1 MSTILEDYGN
11 ETVLNFIRGKIK
23 NNNNVEKDIL
33 DKINYVEDK
42 LNTGDIIEGNIIEDR
57 SSQGF
62 YYERLWDICIKF
74 GATELTL
81 PSIKDKLQT
90 RHIIGINPNKDN
102 IPIENS
108 NCWDNNKLNK
118 APGGY
123 LSEKVRSGNSGGY
136 SDITFVNQKY
146 DINGAKIGEEE
157 LYFISVKY
165 FKDEKEIAKYDIG
178 KLCALVEKHK
188 ATNRTIKI
196 FIFVKNK
203 QNAIKKFEAQNSSS
217 NILIKY
223 INPDGKYEQIYDLT
237 DLQNAYF
244 KLKKILE
251 QFNYLESTKYIDYI
265 SKFEKD
271 YLKVLKEVFI
281 PRFHQKLFVGKIDT
295 LIKDGKKNILVGAIP
310 RSGKSFV
317 MAGTIL
323 EYIKSQEP
331 LQPNKKFRF
340 LLMTPAPNETFGE
353 YEAIFNKYIEFNGID
368 VVTYKDEINIKEIC
382 KNNTN
387 HCIIIISKQKL
398 GWSAGSKGEE
408 LLAKEDVQQE
418 KDEAE
423 DELED
428 ELEDDVEDTKDIKTI
443 EKRVKK
449 LFGTNPNIDVMFL
462 DEAHFGMSTTKA
474 QNIVK
479 LLHSTIASTVKIYV
493 TATYNKPLQA
503 YGVAKN
509 CIITWSLNDI
519 HIMKTLS
526 GDTIN
531 NNAIREQFGEK
542 IYENAL
548 EYFGDK
554 TGLTLVTKFQKDYSI
569 FPKPYFITSLWDK
582 EFLSIE
588 KLKIGNTEF
597 DWNMNTLFDTN
608 GDSTTFKNDEQ
619 LKEMMRYYFG
629 YPDKKKTYIDQTFYR
644 KRGII
649 PRIQNICL
657 NKCRTLQ
664 QQHNTSQLWFLP
676 VGTSKIKNKVVAL
689 INLLSANEFKDIKNK
704 YHFFI
709 AIDIEDKAK
718 AGKTIDGVTYMN
730 NPHNIK
736 ADIEK
741 VEKDIKAGKVKQ
753 DNLIILTG
761 QRLQLG
767 ISLRNVD
774 IVTLWNSTSSS
785 DAIFQMLFRSMTE
798 VDGLTCEE
806 NEYCPTKRFG
816 FMVDMNPQRALLNVN
831 LFDTNISKNKDI
843 DSTQKYRLITDLIN
857 IDEDVL
863 YDKYGDDEKSRNEFV
878 KELFNKLYA
887 SWNIN
892 VENIKKVI
900 TAFTF
905 DMIKLEALKPVFQ
918 QINIGKNRKKNDEI
932 DIKKDDEMFPHGKKK
947 EKIGE
952 IKIKEDEKTIE
963 EKEINLQEIAAEII
977 SEFISLLNIFTL
989 YMDNGAQCILTDNSK
1004 SNAQITLIGDIDI
1017 LKNEVFKNEEI
1028 KDNFLKILNGRLSGN
1043 ADEPCPEKVIQD
1055 VLDAMDSLDDKLI
1068 MNKIILSQK
1077 KHYYTIN
1084 EPTELLNYID
1094 TQLKPKDKE
1103 KKENG
1108 EVFTPLTLVNEMMT
1122 KLDDAYIKEHGK
1134 SIFTEVEFKWFDPAV
1149 GIGNFPIILYQ
1160 RLMKGLVE
1168 SIKDEEE
1175 RRKHILEQ
1183 MIYASELTPKN
1194 VFIYKKIFCGDKY
1207 KLNIYEGDTLK
1218 MDIMK
1223 IWGLQVNSFDVI
1235 LGNPPYNKGGIRSHT
1250 GKQLLEGEKSETIW
1264 TKFIEKSFEW
1274 LKPNGF
1280 LVFINPLSWLKKSHS
1295 LHSKMLDKH
1304 IIWLKLW
1311 DNSQSKGIINAD
1323 IPISLYVLQNT
1334 FNGQNKKTEITSIL
1348 KRRALTTTSTE
1359 YLNPK
1364 YSIPLAYHS
1373 IFNKLIIFIETKNI
1387 QLEYKTKTIKSSGTK
1402 TKIPIYYTLEDNWA
1416 VDTYT
1421 IKEGL
1426 MVKKA
1431 IEQHPDANKR
1441 KLIISNKAS
1450 FTGAFIDEGRIS
1462 LTGNH
1467 KFYILGNNLELVKK
1481 ILGFK
1486 IINIIGHYTKYG
1498 QDFLDNEAFTYIP
1511 DIRKLGIIDITED
1524 DFYKL
1529 IGLTFEEINQIKYPL
1544 TKEFLDEEVDEK
1556 IELMP
1561 STSLDKIYNPLTSR
1575 YIKNTPSNQK
1585 KIEQLSLKKTAGKGG
1600 KNKKTR
1606 NKKSQKQKYKKSRS
1620 NKTRSKKTR
1629 KLKHKN

>member
-1 MSTILEDYGN
+1 MSTILKDYGN
-11 ETVLNFIRGKIK
+11 ETVIEFIQGKIK

-33 DKINYVEDK
+33 DKITYVEGK
-42 LNTGDIIEGNIIEDR
+42 LNEEDIIEGNIIEDR

-81 PSIKDKLQT
+81 PSIGNKLQT
-90 RHIIGINPNKDN
+90 YHIMNKNPNND
-102 IPIENS
+102 IISIENS
-108 NCWDNNKLNK
+108 NCWDNNTLNK
-118 APGGY
+118 NPGGY
-123 LSEKVRSGNSGGY
+123 LSENVRSGNSGGY

-146 DINGAKIGEEE
+146 DINGTKIGEEE

-203 QNAIKKFEAQNSSS
+203 QDAIKKFEAQNSSS

-223 INPDGKYEQIYDLT
+223 INPEGKYEHIYDLT

-251 QFNYLESTKYIDYI
+251 QFNYLEFTINI
-265 SKFEKD
+265 SNFEID

-310 RSGKSFV
+310 RSGKSYV

-323 EYIKSQEP
+323 EYIKSHEL
-331 LQPNKKFRF
+331 LQPNKKFKF

-368 VVTYKDEINIKEIC
+368 VVTYKDGISIKEIC
-382 KNNTN
+382 RNDAK

-408 LLAKEDVQQE
+408 LLAKEDEEQE
-418 KDEAE
+418 KNEME
-423 DELED
+423 E
-428 ELEDDVEDTKDIKTI
+428 EDDEDTKEDKTI
-443 EKRVKK
+443 TNIKERIAI

-474 QNIVK
+474 QNIVN
-479 LLHSTIASTVKIYV
+479 LLNSTITNTIKIYV

-509 CIITWSLNDI
+509 CIVTWGLNDI

-526 GDTIN
+526 VDTIN

-569 FPKPYFITSLWDK
+569 FPKPYLITSLWDK
-582 EFLSIE
+582 EFLRIE
-588 KLKIGNTEF
+588 KLKTEGSEF

-619 LKEMMRYYFG
+619 MKEMMRYYFG
-629 YPDKKKTYIDQTFYR
+629 YPDKKETYIDQTFYR

-676 VGTSKIKNKVVAL
+676 VGTSKIKNKVMAL
-689 INLLSANEFKDIKNK
+689 INLLTANEFKDIKNK

-709 AIDIEDKAK
+709 AIDIEDKTK

-741 VEKDIKAGKVKQ
+741 VEKDIKAGKVRQ

-806 NEYCPTKRFG
+806 NEYCPAKRFG

-843 DSTQKYRLITDLIN
+843 DTIQKYRIITDLIN

-878 KELFNKLYA
+878 KDLFNKLYA

-932 DIKKDDEMFPHGKKK
+932 DTKKDDEMFTPGKKK
-947 EKIGE
+947 AKIGE
-952 IKIKEDEKTIE
+952 IKTKEDEKTIE
-963 EKEINLQEIAAEII
+963 EQKINLQEIAAELI

-989 YMDNGAQCILTDNSK
+989 YMDNGAQCILTDSSK

-1043 ADEPCPEKVIQD
+1043 ADEPYPEKVIQD
-1055 VLDAMDSLDDKLI
+1055 VLDAMLSSDDKLI
-1068 MNKIILSQK
+1068 MNKIILSKK

-1094 TQLKPKDKE
+1094 SQLKPKDKE

-1108 EVFTPLTLVNEMMT
+1108 EVFTPLTLVHEMLT
-1122 KLDDAYIKEHGK
+1122 KLDEAYIKEHGK

-1207 KLNIYEGDTLK
+1207 KLNIYEDDTLK
-1218 MDIMK
+1218 MNVKKEFNLLEDFK
-1223 IWGLQVNSFDVI
+1223 GFDVVM
-1235 LGNPPYNKGGIRSHT
+1235 GNPPFQEKVGTRKTQPLWHLFVIHSLLILKTRSYLVFVHPSGWRSPEGVFKNVLDLIQSKNLKYLCMNTFKKGQEVFKVGTNFDFYVLQDTIDPNNITTITDINEKTIEKNINSWKFIPSGGFDLYEKLLAKDGEEKVNVLYNSSLYETRQAYMSREKTEEYKYPCVYTITKRDGINFFYSSVQHPKTEKKDMFVPKVIWSNGLGTYPIVDVKGEYGLTQFAYGIVDEIYNL
-1250 GKQLLEGEKSETIW
+1250 KNIETALNNS
-1264 TKFIEKSFEW
+1264 KFIELMEYVKFQNN
-1274 LKPNGF
+1274 KYNYK
-1280 LVFINPLSWLKKSHS
+1280 V
-1295 LHSKMLDKH
+1295 
-1304 IIWLKLW
+1304 
-1311 DNSQSKGIINAD
+1311 
-1323 IPISLYVLQNT
+1323 ISLFKKDFWKEFISEEEPEDKVKS
-1334 FNGQNKKTEITSIL
+1334 KKTPIKIDEEIEL
-1348 KRRALTTTSTE
+1348 LPSTE
-1359 YLNPK
+1359 
-1364 YSIPLAYHS
+1364 
-1373 IFNKLIIFIETKNI
+1373 
-1387 QLEYKTKTIKSSGTK
+1387 
-1402 TKIPIYYTLEDNWA
+1402 
-1416 VDTYT
+1416 
-1421 IKEGL
+1421 
-1426 MVKKA
+1426 
-1431 IEQHPDANKR
+1431 
-1441 KLIISNKAS
+1441 
-1450 FTGAFIDEGRIS
+1450 
-1462 LTGNH
+1462 
-1467 KFYILGNNLELVKK
+1467 LG
-1481 ILGFK
+1481 
-1486 IINIIGHYTKYG
+1486 
-1498 QDFLDNEAFTYIP
+1498 
-1511 DIRKLGIIDITED
+1511 
-1524 DFYKL
+1524 
-1529 IGLTFEEINQIKYPL
+1529 
-1544 TKEFLDEEVDEK
+1544 
-1556 IELMP
+1556 
-1561 STSLDKIYNPLTSR
+1561 KIYNPLTR
-1575 YIKNTPSNQK
+1575 RNIKDTPTNQK
-1585 KIEQLSLKKTAGKGG
+1585 KIAQFSLKITAGKED
-1600 KNKKTR
+1600 KFKKSRNKKTRNKKTR
-1606 NKKSQKQKYKKSRS
+1606 NKKSKNRSKNSRI
-1620 NKTRSKKTR
+1620 KKTR
-1629 KLKHKN
+1629 RFKHKKYY

>member
-11 ETVLNFIRGKIK
+11 ETVLNFIQGRIK

-42 LNTGDIIEGNIIEDR
+42 LNTEDIIEGNIIEDR

-81 PSIKDKLQT
+81 PSIKDILQT

-223 INPDGKYEQIYDLT
+223 INPDGKYEHIYDLT

-295 LIKDGKKNILVGAIP
+295 LIKDGEKNILVGAIP

-408 LLAKEDVQQE
+408 LLAKGDVQQE
-418 KDEAE
+418 KDEAVE
-423 DELED
+423 DEAED
-428 ELEDDVEDTKDIKTI
+428 EVEDTKDIKTI
-443 EKRVKK
+443 KQRVNK

-474 QNIVK
+474 KNIVE

-526 GDTIN
+526 VDTIN

-554 TGLTLVTKFQKDYSI
+554 TGLTLVSKFQKDYSI

-588 KLKIGNTEF
+588 KLKIGDSEF
-597 DWNMNTLFDTN
+597 DWNMDTLFVTN
-608 GDSTTFKNDEQ
+608 GDSTTFANDEQ
-619 LKEMMRYYFG
+619 MKEMMRYYFG
-629 YPDKKKTYIDQTFYR
+629 YPDKKKSYIDQTFYR

-709 AIDIEDKAK
+709 AIDIEDKTK

-806 NEYCPTKRFG
+806 NEYCLTKRFG

-932 DIKKDDEMFPHGKKK
+932 DIKKDDEMFTPGKKK

-963 EKEINLQEIAAEII
+963 KKEINLQEIAAEII
-977 SEFISLLNIFTL
+977 TEFISLLNIFTL
-989 YMDNGAQCILTDNSK
+989 YVDNGAQCILTDSSK
-1004 SNAQITLIGDIDI
+1004 SNAQITLIDDIYI

-1043 ADEPCPEKVIQD
+1043 ADEPYPEKVIED
-1055 VLDAMDSLDDKLI
+1055 VLDAMNSLDDKLI

-1084 EPTELLNYID
+1084 EPTELLKYINSD
-1094 TQLKPKDKE
+1094 SQLKPKDKE

-1108 EVFTPLTLVNEMMT
+1108 EVFTPLTLVNEMVS

-1134 SIFTEVEFKWFDPAV
+1134 SIFTEVGFKWFDPAV
-1149 GIGNFPIILYQ
+1149 GIGNFPIILYE

-1218 MDIMK
+1218 MDVK
-1223 IWGLQVNSFDVI
+1223 KEFNLLEDFKGFDVVM
-1235 LGNPPYNKGGIRSHT
+1235 GNPPFQEKVGPNKT
-1250 GKQLLEGEKSETIW
+1250 ETLWGKFIIKSLTILKSSRYLVFVHPSGWRNIDGKFKTIQKELLSRDLQYLEIHNEKDGLKIFNSETRYDWYILKNELVENTNTIIKFQDGTIKAINVNGLEFIPNGEYEKIMSMIAKNGEENVVVIHDYSLYETRKSWISRTKTEEYKYPCIYTVNSKSEPSFFYSSKQHGHFGVP
-1264 TKFIEKSFEW
+1264 KFIW
-1274 LKPNGF
+1274 
-1280 LVFINPLSWLKKSHS
+1280 
-1295 LHSKMLDKH
+1295 
-1304 IIWLKLW
+1304 
-1311 DNSQSKGIINAD
+1311 
-1323 IPISLYVLQNT
+1323 
-1334 FNGQNKKTEITSIL
+1334 
-1348 KRRALTTTSTE
+1348 
-1359 YLNPK
+1359 
-1364 YSIPLAYHS
+1364 
-1373 IFNKLIIFIETKNI
+1373 
-1387 QLEYKTKTIKSSGTK
+1387 
-1402 TKIPIYYTLEDNWA
+1402 
-1416 VDTYT
+1416 
-1421 IKEGL
+1421 
-1426 MVKKA
+1426 
-1431 IEQHPDANKR
+1431 
-1441 KLIISNKAS
+1441 SN
-1450 FTGAFIDEGRIS
+1450 GRIS
-1462 LTGNH
+1462 SIGS
-1467 KFYILGNNLELVKK
+1467 YVD
-1481 ILGFK
+1481 
-1486 IINIIGHYTKYG
+1486 INGDY
-1498 QDFLDNEAFTYIP
+1498 
-1511 DIRKLGIIDITED
+1511 
-1524 DFYKL
+1524 
-1529 IGLTFEEINQIKYPL
+1529 GLTQFAYAIVDKPENLPKIKEVFDTKTFRNLMELCAVGQL
-1544 TKEFLDEEVDEK
+1544 TVNYKVISLFKKDFWKEFISEEEPEDKVKSKKTPIKIDKK

-1561 STSLDKIYNPLTSR
+1561 STSLDKIYNPFTNR
-1575 YIKNTPSNQK
+1575 RIKNTPSNQK

>member
-1 MSTILEDYGN
+1 MSTRLKDYGN
-11 ETVLNFIRGKIK
+11 ERVIEFIQGKIK

-33 DKINYVEDK
+33 DKITYVEGK
-42 LNTGDIIEGNIIEDR
+42 LNEEDIIEGNIIEDR

-81 PSIKDKLQT
+81 PSIGNKLQT
-90 RHIIGINPNKDN
+90 YHIMNKNPNND
-102 IPIENS
+102 IISIENI
-108 NCWDNNKLNK
+108 NCWDNNTLNK
-118 APGGY
+118 KPGGY
-123 LSEKVRSGNSGGY
+123 LSENVRSGNSGGY

-146 DINGAKIGEEE
+146 DINGTKIGEEE

-203 QNAIKKFEAQNSSS
+203 QDAIKKFEAQNSSS

-223 INPDGKYEQIYDLT
+223 INPGGKYEHIYDLT

-251 QFNYLESTKYIDYI
+251 QFNYLESTITI
-265 SKFEKD
+265 SNFEKD

-295 LIKDGKKNILVGAIP
+295 LINDGEKNILVGAIP
-310 RSGKSFV
+310 RSGKSYV

-323 EYIKSQEP
+323 EYIKSKEP
-331 LQPNKKFRF
+331 LQPNKKFKF

-368 VVTYKDEINIKEIC
+368 VVTYKEGIGIKEIC
-382 KNNTN
+382 KNNTK

-408 LLAKEDVQQE
+408 LLDKED
-418 KDEAE
+418 D
-423 DELED
+423 
-428 ELEDDVEDTKDIKTI
+428 EDTKEDDEDIKEDDEDTKEDKTI
-443 EKRVKK
+443 TNIKERITI

-474 QNIVK
+474 QKIVK
-479 LLHSTIASTVKIYV
+479 VLNSTIANTIKIYV

-503 YGVAKN
+503 YGVNKN
-509 CIITWSLNDI
+509 CIITWGLNDI

-526 GDTIN
+526 EDTIN

-554 TGLTLVTKFQKDYSI
+554 TGLILVSKFQKDYSI
-569 FPKPYFITSLWDK
+569 FPKPYLITSLWDK

-588 KLKIGNTEF
+588 KEKTEGSEF

-608 GDSTTFKNDEQ
+608 GDSTTFINDVQ
-619 LKEMMRYYFG
+619 MKEMMRYYFG
-629 YPDKKKTYIDQTFYR
+629 YPDKKESYIDQTFYR

-689 INLLSANEFKDIKNK
+689 INLLTANEFKDIKNK

-709 AIDIEDKAK
+709 AIDIEDKTK

-741 VEKDIKAGKVKQ
+741 IEKDIKAGKVRQ

-798 VDGLTCEE
+798 VDNITCEE
-806 NEYCPTKRFG
+806 NEYCPTKKFG
-816 FMVDMNPQRALLNVN
+816 FMVDMNPQRALLNVH
-831 LFDTNISKNKDI
+831 LFDANISKIKDSDTI
-843 DSTQKYRLITDLIN
+843 QKYRLITDLIN
-857 IDEDVL
+857 IDEDVF
-863 YDKYGDDEKSRNEFV
+863 YDKYGDDEKSRNDFV
-878 KELFNKLYA
+878 KDLFYKLYE
-887 SWNIN
+887 SWNKD
-892 VENIKKVI
+892 VGDIKKVI

-905 DMIKLEALKPVFQ
+905 DMTKLEALKPIFK
-918 QINIGKNRKKNDEI
+918 QINIGKNKKMKDEI
-932 DIKKDDEMFPHGKKK
+932 YKKVDNEMFAPGKKK
-947 EKIGE
+947 EKFGE
-952 IKIKEDEKTIE
+952 IKTKDDKKTIKEQ
-963 EKEINLQEIAAEII
+963 EINLQEIAAEII

-989 YMDNGAQCILTDNSK
+989 YMDSGAECILTDSSK
-1004 SNAQITLIGDIDI
+1004 SNAQIILIDDIDI
-1017 LKNEVFKNEEI
+1017 LKNEIFKNEEI
-1028 KDNFLKILNGRLSGN
+1028 KENFLKILNGRLSGN
-1043 ADEPCPEKVIQD
+1043 ADEPYPEKVIED
-1055 VLDAMDSLDDKLI
+1055 VLDAMDSSDDKLI
-1068 MNKIILSQK
+1068 MNKIIMSQK

-1108 EVFTPLTLVNEMMT
+1108 EVFTPLTLVNEMLS

-1134 SIFTEVEFKWFDPAV
+1134 SIFTEVGFKWFDPAV

-1183 MIYASELTPKN
+1183 MIYSSELTPKN
-1194 VFIYKKIFCGDKY
+1194 VFIYKKIFCDNKY
-1207 KLNIYEGDTLK
+1207 QLNIYKGDTLK
-1218 MDIMK
+1218 MDIGK
-1223 IWGLQVNSFDVI
+1223 VWGLQVNSFDVV
-1235 LGNPPYNKGGIRSHT
+1235 LGNPPYNKGGIWSHT
-1250 GKQLLEGEKSETIW
+1250 KKTDSEKREVLW
-1264 TKFIEKSFEW
+1264 MNFIKKSFIW
-1274 LKPNGF
+1274 LKPGGF
-1280 LVFINPLSWLKKSHS
+1280 LVFITPLYWLKLNIEVHTM
-1295 LHSKMLDKH
+1295 MLEKY
-1304 IIWLKLW
+1304 IVWLKLW
-1311 DNSQSKGIINAD
+1311 DDSQSKKSINAD
-1323 IPISLYVLQNT
+1323 IPISLYILQNVI
-1334 FNGQNKKTEITSIL
+1334 NKLNKKTEIISEI
-1348 KRRALTTTSTE
+1348 KRKKLITTSFE
-1359 YLNPK
+1359 YLNQN
-1364 YSIPLAYHS
+1364 YSIPLAFHS
-1373 IFNKLIIFIETKNI
+1373 IFDKLIQFIEKQNCS
-1387 QLEYKTKTIKSSGTK
+1387 LEYKTKIVKSSGTK
-1402 TKIPIYYTLEDNWA
+1402 SKVPLEYTLEDMWA
-1416 VDTYT
+1416 IDTYT
-1421 IKEGL
+1421 LSEGIL
-1426 MVKKA
+1426 VKKA
-1431 IEQHPDANKR
+1431 IELHPDANKR
-1441 KLIISNKAS
+1441 KLIIANKRG
-1450 FTGAFIDEGRIS
+1450 FKGAFIDEGKLS
-1462 LTGNH
+1462 LTGTN
-1467 KFYILGNNLELVKK
+1467 KYYIIGDNLEVIKK
-1481 ILGFK
+1481 ILEF
-1486 IINIIGHYTKYG
+1486 NITIVIS
-1498 QDFLDNEAFTYIP
+1498 DFLKYSQSFLDKEAFKYIP
-1511 DIRKLGIIDITED
+1511 DIRKLGINDITED
-1524 DFYKL
+1524 EFYKL
-1529 IGLTFEEINQIKYPL
+1529 IGLTRQEINQIK
-1544 TKEFLDEEVDEK
+1544 
-1556 IELMP
+1556 
-1561 STSLDKIYNPLTSR
+1561 NPLNKELLEEELEEEQEVEEEEQGEEQEEEQGEEQDTKVKTQKRCPNGTRRNKITGECELITS
-1575 YIKNTPSNQK
+1575 N
-1585 KIEQLSLKKTAGKGG
+1585 SLKKTGG
-1600 KNKKTR
+1600 KEDKIKKSR
-1606 NKKSQKQKYKKSRS
+1606 NKKSRKQKYKKS
-1620 NKTRSKKTR
+1620 TSKKSR
-1629 KLKHKN
+1629 KN

>member
-1 MSTILEDYGN
+1 MSTRLKDYGN
-11 ETVLNFIRGKIK
+11 ERVIEFIQGKIK
-23 NNNNVEKDIL
+23 NNNNIEKDIL
-33 DKINYVEDK
+33 DKITYVEGK
-42 LNTGDIIEGNIIEDR
+42 LNEEDIIEGNIIEDR

-81 PSIKDKLQT
+81 PSIGNKLQT
-90 RHIIGINPNKDN
+90 YHIMNKNPNND
-102 IPIENS
+102 IISIENI
-108 NCWDNNKLNK
+108 NCWDNNTLNK
-118 APGGY
+118 KPGGY

-146 DINGAKIGEEE
+146 DINGTKIGEEE

-203 QNAIKKFEAQNSSS
+203 QDAIKKFEAQNSSS

-223 INPDGKYEQIYDLT
+223 INPGGKYEHIYDLT

-251 QFNYLESTKYIDYI
+251 QFNYLESTINI
-265 SKFEKD
+265 SNFEKD

-295 LIKDGKKNILVGAIP
+295 LINDGEKNILVGAIP
-310 RSGKSFV
+310 RSGKSYV

-323 EYIKSQEP
+323 EYIKSKEP
-331 LQPNKKFRF
+331 LQPNKKFKF

-368 VVTYKDEINIKEIC
+368 VVTYKEGIGIKEIC
-382 KNNTN
+382 KNNTK

-408 LLAKEDVQQE
+408 LLAKVDDQQE
-418 KDEAE
+418 EDATKVDE
-423 DELED
+423 
-428 ELEDDVEDTKDIKTI
+428 EDTKEDGEDTKEDKTI
-443 EKRVKK
+443 TNIKERITI

-462 DEAHFGMSTTKA
+462 DEAHFGMSTAKA
-474 QNIVK
+474 QKIVNV
-479 LLHSTIASTVKIYV
+479 LNSTIANTIKIYV

-509 CIITWSLNDI
+509 CIVTWGLNDI
-519 HIMKTLS
+519 HIMKAIS

-531 NNAIREQFGEK
+531 NNAIREQFGK
-542 IYENAL
+542 TIYENTL

-554 TGLTLVTKFQKDYSI
+554 TGLTLVSKFQKDYSI
-569 FPKPYFITSLWDK
+569 FPKPYLITSLWDK

-588 KLKIGNTEF
+588 KLKIGDTEF

-608 GDSTTFKNDEQ
+608 GDSTTFINDEQ
-619 LKEMMRYYFG
+619 MKEMMRYYFG
-629 YPDKKKTYIDQTFYR
+629 YPDKDKSYIDQTFYR

-689 INLLSANEFKDIKNK
+689 INLLTANEFKDIKNK

-736 ADIEK
+736 TDIEK
-741 VEKDIKAGKVKQ
+741 VEKDIKAGKIRQ

-798 VDGLTCEE
+798 VDNITCEE
-806 NEYCPTKRFG
+806 NEYCPTKKFG

-843 DSTQKYRLITDLIN
+843 DNIQKYRLITDLIN
-857 IDEDVL
+857 IDEDVF
-863 YDKYGDDEKSRNEFV
+863 YDKYGDDDKSRNDFV
-878 KELFNKLYA
+878 KDLFNKLYE
-887 SWNIN
+887 SWNKD
-892 VENIKKVI
+892 VGDIKKVI

-905 DMIKLEALKPVFQ
+905 DMTKLEALKPIFQ
-918 QINIGKNRKKNDEI
+918 QINIGKNKKMKDEI
-932 DIKKDDEMFPHGKKK
+932 YKKEDDEMFDKGKKK
-947 EKIGE
+947 EKFGE
-952 IKIKEDEKTIE
+952 IKIKDDKKTIKE
-963 EKEINLQEIAAEII
+963 QEINLQEIAAEII

-1017 LKNEVFKNEEI
+1017 LKNEIFKNEEI
-1028 KDNFLKILNGRLSGN
+1028 KENFLKILNGRLSGN
-1043 ADEPCPEKVIQD
+1043 ADEPYPEKVIED
-1055 VLDAMDSLDDKLI
+1055 VLDAMDSSDDKLI
-1068 MNKIILSQK
+1068 MNKIIMEQK

-1094 TQLKPKDKE
+1094 TQLKPKEKE
-1103 KKENG
+1103 KNENG
-1108 EVFTPLTLVNEMMT
+1108 EVFTPLTLVNEMLS

-1134 SIFTEVEFKWFDPAV
+1134 SIFTEVGFKWFDPAV

-1183 MIYASELTPKN
+1183 MIYSSELTPKN

-1218 MDIMK
+1218 MDVK
-1223 IWGLQVNSFDVI
+1223 KEFNLLEDFKGFDVVM
-1235 LGNPPYNKGGIRSHT
+1235 GNPPYNKSKEGTLKGGYGGRSLWDLFVVKALKEWVKDTKYLVFVHPPSWRKPEHYLWEVI
-1250 GKQLLEGEKSETIW
+1250 GKKQLLYLKTYSKKEGNKIFGCST
-1264 TKFIEKSFEW
+1264 
-1274 LKPNGF
+1274 
-1280 LVFINPLSWLKKSHS
+1280 LV
-1295 LHSKMLDKH
+1295 DY
-1304 IIWLKLW
+1304 
-1311 DNSQSKGIINAD
+1311 
-1323 IPISLYVLQNT
+1323 YVLKNT
-1334 FNGQNKKTEITSIL
+1334 NIYETTIIDGQDSKTYSINLNDWNFLPSGAFDSIKNILGKNEVLYSRTIYGTDKKNITKLKTEKNTLPVVHNMTKKDGLGFVYSSEDKGHFGIPKVILSFGEFQYPYNDYKGEYGMSQICYGLKIDSKEEGDKIVEAINSAKFKEILKYTKWSTFQTDWRMFKYFKKDFWKEFIYEEDIEEPEDKVKSKKTSI
-1348 KRRALTTTSTE
+1348 
-1359 YLNPK
+1359 
-1364 YSIPLAYHS
+1364 
-1373 IFNKLIIFIETKNI
+1373 
-1387 QLEYKTKTIKSSGTK
+1387 
-1402 TKIPIYYTLEDNWA
+1402 KI
-1416 VDTYT
+1416 
-1421 IKEGL
+1421 
-1426 MVKKA
+1426 
-1431 IEQHPDANKR
+1431 
-1441 KLIISNKAS
+1441 
-1450 FTGAFIDEGRIS
+1450 
-1462 LTGNH
+1462 
-1467 KFYILGNNLELVKK
+1467 
-1481 ILGFK
+1481 
-1486 IINIIGHYTKYG
+1486 
-1498 QDFLDNEAFTYIP
+1498 
-1511 DIRKLGIIDITED
+1511 
-1524 DFYKL
+1524 
-1529 IGLTFEEINQIKYPL
+1529 
-1544 TKEFLDEEVDEK
+1544 DEK
-1556 IELMP
+1556 IELVP
-1561 STSLDKIYNPLTSR
+1561 STDLDKIYNPLTKR
-1575 YIKNTPSNQK
+1575 YIKNTPTNQK
-1585 KIEQLSLKKTAGKGG
+1585 KIEQFSLKKTAAGKEE
-1600 KNKKTR
+1600 KIKKTRNKKTR

-1629 KLKHKN
+1629 KLKYKNLK